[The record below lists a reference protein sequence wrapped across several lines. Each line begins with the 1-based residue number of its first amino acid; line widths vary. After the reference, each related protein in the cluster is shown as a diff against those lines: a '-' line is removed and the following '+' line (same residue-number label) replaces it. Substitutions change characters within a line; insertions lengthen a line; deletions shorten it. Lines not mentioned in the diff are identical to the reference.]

1 MIPQKEYAGAVWVV
15 LIVSFAK
22 LFQMSFGCGP
32 AILANSK
39 FYKITLPFSLAMGL
53 SVYFLNDVLID
64 RMGINGAALSTL
76 IVLVFFT
83 ILKVMYIRQKI
94 GVQPY
99 TFKTFQLLAVIVLLF
114 VAFNFL
120 QWDLHPIIS
129 IVLTS
134 LLVTLVYFTAMIL
147 FGFSPELNRWLRK
160 RS

>member
-1 MIPQKEYAGAVWVV
+1 
-15 LIVSFAK
+15 
-22 LFQMSFGCGP
+22 
-32 AILANSK
+32 
-39 FYKITLPFSLAMGL
+39 
-53 SVYFLNDVLID
+53 
-64 RMGINGAALSTL
+64 MGINGAALSTL

-114 VAFNFL
+114 VVFNFL
-120 QWDLHPIIS
+120 HWDLHPILS